1 LENNEEKSL
10 MMKSFMRIFFIHLY
24 LFFSII
30 LVFVFSSDA
39 LSKETRHQKPAEVTI
54 GIYIMDVY
62 DLDVRKGTY
71 TADFYIWFK
80 WKGDVNPRN
89 FEIMNGYL
97 AYKTKQDN
105 LSTHGDYHH
114 VAYRCRANL
123 HSRFDL
129 SAYPWDKQIISI
141 HVEDEDDDIK
151 KLIYVPDVE
160 NSKIHTGLNIHDWA
174 ISALKVYIT
183 DNIYETNFG
192 KPSRSSDEKATY
204 SRFTFDIHIDHKG
217 FNLFL
222 KTFLAL
228 FISVAIAFLTFLIHP
243 KHYAAPRFSVC
254 VTGMFGAVSSHIVVS
269 QRIFESPVLTLAD
282 HVHFLGFFFIFL
294 SVLESCVALKLYH
307 DGRDQKARL
316 FDLWSVYLFPV
327 VFLISV
333 MIAIS
338 ISK

>member
-1 LENNEEKSL
+1 
-10 MMKSFMRIFFIHLY
+10 MKSFVRTFFNNLC
-24 LFFSII
+24 LFLSIIII

-39 LSKETRHQKPAEVTI
+39 LSKEPRHQNPAKVTI

-71 TADFYIWFK
+71 TVDFYIWFK
-80 WKGDVNPRN
+80 WRGDVNPRN

-97 AYKTKQDN
+97 AYKARQDN
-105 LSTHGDYHH
+105 LTTHGDYHH
-114 VAYRCRANL
+114 VSYRCRANL
-123 HSRFDL
+123 HTPFDL

-160 NSKIHTGLNIHDWA
+160 NSKIYFGLNINDWA

-192 KPSRSSDEKATY
+192 KPSRSHDEKATY

-222 KTFLAL
+222 KTFIAL

-307 DGRDQKARL
+307 DGRDHKARL
-316 FDLWSVYLFPV
+316 FDLWSVYLFPI
-327 VFLISV
+327 VFMISV
-333 MIAIS
+333 IIAIAIS
-338 ISK
+338 K

>member
-1 LENNEEKSL
+1 MIKL
-10 MMKSFMRIFFIHLY
+10 FVRIFFNYLH

-30 LVFVFSSDA
+30 LVFVLSSDV
-39 LSKETRHQKPAEVTI
+39 LSKESRHQEPAKVTV

-62 DLDVRKGTY
+62 DLDIKKGIY
-71 TADFYIWFK
+71 TVDFYIWFK

-89 FEIMNGYL
+89 FEIMNGHL
-97 AYKTKQDN
+97 AYKAKQDN
-105 LSTHGDYHH
+105 FTTYGDYHH
-114 VAYRCRANL
+114 VSYRCRANL

-141 HVEDEDDDIK
+141 QVEDEDDDIK
-151 KLIYVPDVE
+151 RLLYVPDTD
-160 NSKIHTGLNIHDWA
+160 NSKIYSGLTIHDWA
-174 ISALKVYIT
+174 ISAVKVYVA
-183 DNIYETNFG
+183 DNMYETNFG
-192 KPSRSSDEKATY
+192 KPSRSRDEKATY
-204 SRFTFDIHIDHKG
+204 SRYAFDLHIQHKG
-217 FNLFL
+217 LNIFL

-243 KHYAAPRFSVC
+243 KYYAAPRFSVC

-282 HVHFLGFFFIFL
+282 HVHFLGLFFIFL
-294 SVLESCVALKLYH
+294 SVLESCVVLKLYH
-307 DGRDQKARL
+307 DGRDHTARL

-333 MIAIS
+333 IIATS
-338 ISK
+338 LSK

>member
-1 LENNEEKSL
+1 
-10 MMKSFMRIFFIHLY
+10 MKSFMRIFFIPLY
-24 LFFSII
+24 LVCSII

-39 LSKETRHQKPAEVTI
+39 LSKEPRHQKPAEVTI
-54 GIYIMDVY
+54 GLYIMDVY
-62 DLDVRKGTY
+62 DLDVGKGTY
-71 TADFYIWFK
+71 TVDFYIWFK

-97 AYKTKQDN
+97 VYKAKQDN
-105 LSTHGDYHH
+105 LSTRGDYHH
-114 VAYRCRANL
+114 VSYRCRANL
-123 HSRFDL
+123 HSRFNL

-141 HVEDEDDDIK
+141 HVEDEDDDVK
-151 KLIYVPDVE
+151 ELIYVPDVE
-160 NSKIHTGLNIHDWA
+160 NSKIHTGLNINDWA

-192 KPSRSSDEKATY
+192 KPSRSLDEKATY

-217 FNLFL
+217 SNLFL

-254 VTGMFGAVSSHIVVS
+254 VTGMFGAVSSHIIVS
-269 QRIFESPVLTLAD
+269 QRIFESPMLTLAD

-294 SVLESCVALKLYH
+294 SILESCVALKLCH
-307 DGRDQKARL
+307 DGRDYKARL

-333 MIAIS
+333 IIAIS
-338 ISK
+338 ISR

>member
-1 LENNEEKSL
+1 
-10 MMKSFMRIFFIHLY
+10 MMKLFARIFSNSLSLSI
-24 LFFSII
+24 SII

-39 LSKETRHQKPAEVTI
+39 LSKEPRHQKPTEVTI

-71 TADFYIWFK
+71 TVDFYIWFK

-97 AYKTKQDN
+97 AYKAKQDN
-105 LSTHGDYHH
+105 LITHGDYHH
-114 VAYRCRANL
+114 VSYRCRANL

-151 KLIYVPDVE
+151 KLVYVPDVE
-160 NSKIHTGLNIHDWA
+160 NSKIHTSLNIHDWA

-192 KPSRSSDEKATY
+192 KPSRSDDEKATY
-204 SRFTFDIHIDHKG
+204 SRFTLDIHIDHNG

-228 FISVAIAFLTFLIHP
+228 FISVAIAFLTFLILP

-254 VTGMFGAVSSHIVVS
+254 ITGMFGAVSSHIVVS

-282 HVHFLGFFFIFL
+282 YVHFLGFFFIFL

-307 DGRDQKARL
+307 DGRDSKARL

-327 VFLISV
+327 LFLISV
-333 MIAIS
+333 IIAIS

>member
-1 LENNEEKSL
+1 MESNKKKSC
-10 MMKSFMRIFFIHLY
+10 MMTSIMRIFSIHLY
-24 LFFSII
+24 FFLSIL

-39 LSKETRHQKPAEVTI
+39 LSKEPRHQKPAEVTI
-54 GIYIMDVY
+54 GLYIMDVY
-62 DLDVRKGTY
+62 DLDVGKGTY
-71 TADFYIWFK
+71 TVDFYIWFK

-97 AYKTKQDN
+97 AYKAKQDN
-105 LSTHGDYHH
+105 LSTYGDYHN
-114 VAYRCRANL
+114 VSYRCRANL

-129 SAYPWDKQIISI
+129 SSYPWDKQIISI
-141 HVEDEDDDIK
+141 HVEDEDDDIE

-160 NSKIHTGLNIHDWA
+160 NSKIHTGLNINDWT
-174 ISALKVYIT
+174 INALNVYIT
-183 DNIYETNFG
+183 DHIYETNFG
-192 KPSRSSDEKATY
+192 KPSRSLDKKATY
-204 SRFTFDIHIDHKG
+204 SRFTFDIHLDHKG

-269 QRIFESPVLTLAD
+269 QRIFERPVLTLAD
-282 HVHFLGFFFIFL
+282 YVHFLGFFFIFL
-294 SVLESCVALKLYH
+294 SILESCVVLKLYH
-307 DGRDQKARL
+307 DGRDGKARR

-333 MIAIS
+333 IIGAS